1 MELRVLALSLY
12 TWYWVLPFQRQVY
25 LCHKIFIDV
34 SLFSRKEC
42 ISSRQFSVSQD
53 LLFQKYN
60 WLRYQKLCASYVLAL
75 YGYCLR
81 CSCQKRSECRCS
93 LLVFFSG
100 SRGSLRSGIETGGGV
115 WEKEREIFPFMFI
128 AFLSL
133 YTTSLY
139 CACQVGYS
147 SGSYEE
153 RTPGLRF
160 PLCYTKTEKTP
171 RFSVSDREWYH
182 PPFPSL
188 PFPRCLGPATC
199 LVSVEILHPNHF
211 FT

>member
-1 MELRVLALSLY
+1 MYIIKAIFSISRFIISEIQLIKISEVVCLLCSCTLWILFKVL
-12 TWYWVLPFQRQVY
+12 LPKKER
-25 LCHKIFIDV
+25 V
-34 SLFSRKEC
+34 SLF
-42 ISSRQFSVSQD
+42 
-53 LLFQKYN
+53 
-60 WLRYQKLCASYVLAL
+60 
-75 YGYCLR
+75 
-81 CSCQKRSECRCS
+81 

-133 YTTSLY
+133 YATSLY